1 MSVSGK
7 MEAMGS
13 VKPPLSVSD
22 FATDSTVGGR
32 NIEASPDFRSS
43 LRREALTMA
52 DRLCRRRYGNESY
65 CPWDYSRHNEERPMR
80 RAILTY
86 IMISLFAAVSCAE
99 ESIPFVDVPGGTFT
113 RGAEGGTGY
122 PNYNEVRFGAD
133 NPLDEV
139 TVSSFRMSKH
149 EIPFG
154 LYREFAEKHWEEYGL
169 TELS

>member
-1 MSVSGK
+1 
-7 MEAMGS
+7 
-13 VKPPLSVSD
+13 
-22 FATDSTVGGR
+22 
-32 NIEASPDFRSS
+32 
-43 LRREALTMA
+43 
-52 DRLCRRRYGNESY
+52 
-65 CPWDYSRHNEERPMR
+65 
-80 RAILTY
+80 
-86 IMISLFAAVSCAE
+86 MISLFAAVSCAE